1 MKASSLKRLSL
12 SSLAVLAIL
21 FVAVIILSNILLRGV
36 RMDLTESQ
44 LFTLTEGTEQILKS
58 IEEPINLTFYSSDT
72 ATVSRPQIRAYARR
86 VTELLDEFKSVAG
99 ERLRVRIIDPEPFT
113 EAEDEAVA
121 QGLRSAQLERN
132 GDNVFMGIVGSN
144 SVDGREVIPIL
155 DPTREQFLEYDLAKL
170 VHSLNSDER
179 PVIGLISALPVGR
192 QFDPALRQMSQPW
205 LIVQQLEQLYQVRTI
220 ELTASEIGED
230 VDLLLLVHPKLM
242 SDETLFAVD
251 QFVLGGGRMI
261 ALVDPHAEVEQPAQD
276 PQNPQAAM
284 FAERSS
290 SLSKL
295 FNAWGIEFPIDKVVL
310 DQQYGINV
318 GLGNGRQPVRH
329 IGILSLDDQAM
340 SMDDVTLAKL
350 SSINVALAG
359 HLVPTAGS
367 DHRFDPL
374 LTSSNTAQLVD
385 ASQVR
390 FLPNPESLLNTFES
404 SGSQYVIAARISGLF
419 NTAFPDGLLSATRDS
434 ELEEGSTAEASSV
447 PTHIKVASQPTQI
460 VVIADVDMASDRMWA
475 RAQQFFGQTLI
486 NAFASNGDFLI
497 NLVDNMSGSSDLIS
511 IRGRDTALR
520 PFTRVNDIRQQADD
534 DYRGT
539 LEQLENELTETD
551 RKLGELQAGRDD
563 DNPLILTPEQ
573 RQEIERFQNQRLEI
587 RSKQREVQ
595 RELRRDIDR
604 LGQRTKL
611 INVFL
616 MPAILT
622 IITLLVTFIRA
633 RRKQEVTRA

>member
-1 MKASSLKRLSL
+1 MKASSMKRLSL
-12 SSLAVLAIL
+12 SSLAVLAVL

-36 RMDLTESQ
+36 RIDLTESR

-58 IEEPINLTFYSSDT
+58 IEEPINLHFYFSDT
-72 ATVSRPQIRAYARR
+72 ATVSRPQIRAYATR

-99 ERLRVRIIDPEPFT
+99 DRLRVQIIDPEPFT

-132 GDNVFMGIVGSN
+132 GDNVFMGIVGTN

-192 QFDPALRQMSQPW
+192 QFDPATRQMSQPW
-205 LIVQQLEQLYQVRTI
+205 LIVQQLEQLYQIRTI
-220 ELTASEIGED
+220 ELTATEIGED
-230 VDLLLLVHPKLM
+230 VDLLLLIHPKLM

-261 ALVDPHAEVEQPAQD
+261 ALVDPHAEVEQPPQD
-276 PQNPQAAM
+276 PQNPQAAL

-290 SLSKL
+290 SLGKL
-295 FNAWGIEFPIDKVVL
+295 FSAWGIEFPSDKVVL

-340 SMDDVTLAKL
+340 STDDVTLAKL
-350 SSINVALAG
+350 SSINLALAG

-367 DHRFDPL
+367 EHQFDPL
-374 LTSSNTAQLVD
+374 LRSSSTAQLID
-385 ASQVR
+385 ANQVR

-404 SGSQYVIAARISGLF
+404 TGSEYVIGARISGLF
-419 NTAFPDGLLSATRDS
+419 SSAFPDGLLEANDDPQS
-434 ELEEGSTAEASSV
+434 EDEQADAQAV
-447 PTHIKVASQPTQI
+447 PTHIKVASQPAQI

-511 IRGRDTALR
+511 IRGRDSALR
-520 PFTRVNDIRQQADD
+520 PFTRVNEIRQQADE

-539 LEQLENELTETD
+539 LEQLENELAETD

-563 DNPLILTPEQ
+563 DNPLILTEEQ
-573 RQEIERFQNQRLEI
+573 REEIERFQNQRLDI
-587 RSKQREVQ
+587 RTKQREVQ

-622 IITLLVTFIRA
+622 IVALLVAWIRA
-633 RRKQEVTRA
+633 RRKQEVTHG